1 MKKLLW
7 LLLLFP
13 IIVNAKTNI
22 NAQIECQEELTIGDN
37 INCKLVINNPEKLLI
52 KDINFEKQ
60 DLLLDIKSEYKIN
73 LEENLYMLELNS
85 DNEKIELFSFNYL
98 MDKNNSK
105 ILIEEIKVNSE
116 EEEIIQNISKSL
128 AIKNIAYAD
137 KIYINNIPVDNM
149 NRDIFSY
156 KVNIYERTEYLEIKT
171 ITNGSNTAV
180 DGETILV
187 KYNPN
192 ITIKVANDFDTE
204 TYNIELNYRNP
215 SNIDTINIK
224 EIPFKFIP
232 NKRNY
237 YIEVENNVDKI
248 TMSNSTSS
256 KEFVLTV
263 GANYIYFENSDE
275 TYNFIIKRLKNSE
288 EINNDSSLKTLRF
301 GNIYLNLKNG
311 VYDYNYVAE
320 NIEVVTVET
329 NKNQDYEI
337 KYSSNKIRV
346 IVYDA
351 ELNTSEYT
359 INLINEIEPKKE
371 VKEYDNSKTII
382 VFIVFLLLF
391 LLLLLFMIKKY
402 KKEHAD
408 D

>member
-52 KDINFEKQ
+52 KDISFEKQ

-73 LEENLYMLELNS
+73 LEESLYMLELNS

-171 ITNGSNTAV
+171 ITSGSNTSV

-232 NKRNY
+232 SKRNY

-256 KEFVLTV
+256 KEFLLTV

-301 GNIYLNLKNG
+301 GNTYLNLKNG

-329 NKNQDYEI
+329 NRNQDYEV

-359 INLINEIEPKKE
+359 VNLINEIEPKKE
-371 VKEYDNSKTII
+371 IKEYDNSKTII

>member
-52 KDINFEKQ
+52 KDISFEKQ
-60 DLLLDIKSEYKIN
+60 DLLLDIKSEYKIK

-116 EEEIIQNISKSL
+116 EEEVIQNISKSL

-171 ITNGSNTAV
+171 ITSGSNTSV

-232 NKRNY
+232 SKRNY

-256 KEFVLTV
+256 KEFLLTV

-301 GNIYLNLKNG
+301 GNTYLNLKNG

-359 INLINEIEPKKE
+359 VNLINEIEPKKE

>member
-52 KDINFEKQ
+52 KDISFEKQ

-73 LEENLYMLELNS
+73 LEESMYMLELNS

-171 ITNGSNTAV
+171 ITSGSNTSV

-232 NKRNY
+232 SKRNY

-256 KEFVLTV
+256 KEFLLTV

-301 GNIYLNLKNG
+301 GNTYLNLKNG

-329 NKNQDYEI
+329 NIMKLNIAVI
-337 KYSSNKIRV
+337 K
-346 IVYDA
+346 
-351 ELNTSEYT
+351 
-359 INLINEIEPKKE
+359 
-371 VKEYDNSKTII
+371 
-382 VFIVFLLLF
+382 
-391 LLLLLFMIKKY
+391 
-402 KKEHAD
+402 
-408 D
+408 

>member
-52 KDINFEKQ
+52 KDISFEKQ

-204 TYNIELNYRNP
+204 AYNIELNYRNP

-237 YIEVENNVDKI
+237 YIEVENSVDKI

-256 KEFVLTV
+256 KEFLLTV

-301 GNIYLNLKNG
+301 GNTYLNLKNG

-329 NKNQDYEI
+329 NKNQDYEV

-359 INLINEIEPKKE
+359 VNLINEIEPKKE

>member
-52 KDINFEKQ
+52 KDISFEKQ

-171 ITNGSNTAV
+171 ITSGSNTSV

-232 NKRNY
+232 SKRNY

-256 KEFVLTV
+256 KEFLLTV

-301 GNIYLNLKNG
+301 GNTYLNLKNG

-359 INLINEIEPKKE
+359 VNLINEIEPKKE

>member
-52 KDINFEKQ
+52 KDISFQKQ
-60 DLLLDIKSEYKIN
+60 DLLLDIKSEFKIN

-256 KEFVLTV
+256 KEFLLTV

-301 GNIYLNLKNG
+301 GNTYLNLKNG

-359 INLINEIEPKKE
+359 VNLINEIEPKKE

>member
-52 KDINFEKQ
+52 KDISFEKQ

-256 KEFVLTV
+256 KEFLLTV

-301 GNIYLNLKNG
+301 GNTYLNLKNG

-329 NKNQDYEI
+329 NKNQDYEV

-359 INLINEIEPKKE
+359 VNLINEIEPKKE

>member
-52 KDINFEKQ
+52 KDISFEKQ

-171 ITNGSNTAV
+171 ITNGSNTSV

-256 KEFVLTV
+256 KEFLLTV

-275 TYNFIIKRLKNSE
+275 TYNFIIERLKNSE

-301 GNIYLNLKNG
+301 GNTYLNLKNG

-329 NKNQDYEI
+329 NRNQDYEI

>member
-256 KEFVLTV
+256 KEFLLTV

-301 GNIYLNLKNG
+301 GNTYLNLKNG

>member
-224 EIPFKFIP
+224 
-232 NKRNY
+232 
-237 YIEVENNVDKI
+237 
-248 TMSNSTSS
+248 
-256 KEFVLTV
+256 
-263 GANYIYFENSDE
+263 
-275 TYNFIIKRLKNSE
+275 
-288 EINNDSSLKTLRF
+288 
-301 GNIYLNLKNG
+301 
-311 VYDYNYVAE
+311 
-320 NIEVVTVET
+320 
-329 NKNQDYEI
+329 
-337 KYSSNKIRV
+337 
-346 IVYDA
+346 
-351 ELNTSEYT
+351 
-359 INLINEIEPKKE
+359 
-371 VKEYDNSKTII
+371 
-382 VFIVFLLLF
+382 
-391 LLLLLFMIKKY
+391 
-402 KKEHAD
+402 
-408 D
+408 

>member
-52 KDINFEKQ
+52 KDISFEKQ

-98 MDKNNSK
+98 MNKNNSK
-105 ILIEEIKVNSE
+105 ILIKEIKVNSE

-171 ITNGSNTAV
+171 ITSGSNTSV

-232 NKRNY
+232 SKRNY

-256 KEFVLTV
+256 KEFLLTV

-301 GNIYLNLKNG
+301 GNTYLNLKNG

-359 INLINEIEPKKE
+359 VNLINEIEPKKE

-382 VFIVFLLLF
+382 VFIIFLLLF